1 LKETLIGTQNERSL
15 HKALKEWYALPG
27 DDLEVKVDGSVIDL
41 VRGDLLIEIQT
52 RNFSAIRSKLRTLTE
67 RHKLRLIYP
76 IALEKWITRLDAQGN
91 SILGKRKS
99 PKRGDLMDL
108 FDELVAVPELIDSE
122 NLELEVLLI
131 REEEVRWA
139 DGKGSWWRRGHS
151 VRDRKLIQV
160 VETVHFRT
168 QLDFLRFF
176 PTDLT
181 RPFTNKNLARATGRP
196 IHQVRRMTYC
206 LKKMG
211 LILPVGKNKNELL
224 FELAIK

>member
-1 LKETLIGTQNERSL
+1 MIGTENERSL

-27 DDLEVKVDGSVIDL
+27 DDLEVKIDGSVVDL

-52 RNFSAIRSKLRTLTE
+52 RNFSAIRRKLRTLTE

-76 IALEKWITRLDAQGN
+76 IAIEKWITRLDAKGN

-122 NLELEVLLI
+122 NFELDVLLI

-151 VRDRKLIQV
+151 LRDRKLIEV
-160 VETVHFRT
+160 VETIPFRT
-168 QLDFLRFF
+168 QLDFLRFL
-176 PTDLT
+176 PTDLAQ
-181 RPFTNKNLARATGRP
+181 PFTNKDLARATGRP
-196 IHQVRRMTYC
+196 VHHVRRMTYC
-206 LKKMG
+206 FKKMG
-211 LILPVGKNKNELL
+211 LILPVGKDKNEFL
-224 FELAIK
+224 FELATE